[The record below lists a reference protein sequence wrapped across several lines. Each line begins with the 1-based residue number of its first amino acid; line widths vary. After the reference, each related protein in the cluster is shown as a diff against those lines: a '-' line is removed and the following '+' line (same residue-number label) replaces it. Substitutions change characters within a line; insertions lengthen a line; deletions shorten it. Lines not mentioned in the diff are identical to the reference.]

1 MITRSGN
8 SVITL
13 RSNMWNG
20 FLPDK
25 SRSFSVTF
33 FMHFSQH
40 MGTLNSMG
48 CEKQSS
54 WVLEE
59 EEEGDNLHFFFL
71 NLSTRVSLP
80 SSRKDLILLQAEII
94 WSEQLVN
101 LFLKLARCRGMIWT
115 KSGSKKN
122 GKLSAGERDRRR
134 LRDDAPESK
143 TTKPVA
149 RVGAVSLHTERA
161 RGRRRNLL
169 DSSKKSQ
176 VASSRPP

>member
-1 MITRSGN
+1 MITRSCN

-33 FMHFSQH
+33 FMHFSQQ

-59 EEEGDNLHFFFL
+59 EEDKEGDNLHFFFP
-71 NLSTRVSLP
+71 NLPTRVSLP

-94 WSEQLVN
+94 WSGQLVN
-101 LFLKLARCRGMIWT
+101 LFLKLASCRGMIWT

-122 GKLSAGERDRRR
+122 GKLRAGETDRLG
-134 LRDDAPESK
+134 LRDGAPESK

-169 DSSKKSQ
+169 DS
-176 VASSRPP
+176 